1 MKTIQITIIAITMAI
16 SPQILKGQ
24 DIQPPKPHISGVID
38 GHEYADLGLPSGT
51 LWAICNLGASSPSDT
66 GDFFAWGETE
76 IKDYYVWETYKFF
89 DKFIDDIY
97 WGSYATCHNIGTDIC
112 GTEYDAARVHWGD
125 AWRMPNYDE
134 IKELRRNCW
143 WKLVTEDGV
152 LGYRFYGPNENSIFM
167 PIAGSMFEDALTDT
181 YVGIYWCG
189 TERFRNRGP
198 EDANFEASVFDFDTG
213 GVNVTPTVSKFI
225 GHTIRP
231 VVKRTDTG
239 FESVTSN
246 SDVYITYD
254 NGRITIH
261 SDRPVKALDLWNMN
275 GSKIVSTINPGE
287 TISGLDLPAGV
298 YIAKLLGENQ
308 IVKTQ
313 KITIN

>member
-1 MKTIQITIIAITMAI
+1 METLRIIIFAITLAI

-24 DIQPPKPHISGVID
+24 DIQPPKPHISGVLD

-51 LWAICNLGASSPSDT
+51 LWAVCNLGASSPSET

-97 WGSYATCHNIGTDIC
+97 WGSYVTCHNIGTDIC

-134 IKELRRNCW
+134 IKELRRTCW
-143 WKLVTEDGV
+143 WKLVTESGV
-152 LGYRFYGPNENSIFM
+152 LGYRLYGPNENSIFL
-167 PIAGSMFEDALTDT
+167 PFTGYFLGNEVIHTHLGE
-181 YVGIYWCG
+181 YWCG
-189 TERFRNRGP
+189 TESIKSGAP
-198 EDANFEASVFDFDTG
+198 EDANYTAFTFDFDTG
-213 GVNVTPTVSKFI
+213 GVNVAAGNSKMC
-225 GHTIRP
+225 GAVIRP
-231 VVKRTDTG
+231 VVKRTGTG
-239 FESVTSN
+239 FESVTSD
-246 SDVYITYD
+246 SDAYITYN

-261 SDRPVKALDLWNMN
+261 SDSPVKALDLWNMN
-275 GSKIVSTINPGE
+275 GSKIVSTINPGR
-287 TISGLDLPAGV
+287 TISGLDLPSGV
-298 YIAKLLGENQ
+298 YIVKLLGENQ

-313 KITIN
+313 KITIK